1 MCKSIIIQLGRRMA
15 MTRITAIIVCA
26 IGLVVTVG
34 QIESGAKTGKTFVV
48 AQQAAENKSTPST
61 GSAQTK
67 DPAGTPT
74 YAEVSQIIEK
84 YHCTVCHGPVEP
96 RDGLSLDS
104 YKGMM
109 KGGKDGPIIKAGEPA
124 SSALIKRLKGIKEP
138 RMPFTGPPWL
148 SETEIQT
155 IERWIAAGAPE
166 AKK

>member
-1 MCKSIIIQLGRRMA
+1 MYKPIILQPGRRMT
-15 MTRITAIIVCA
+15 MTRITATIVCA

-34 QIESGAKTGKTFVV
+34 QIESGAKTGTPLVV
-48 AQQAAENKSTPST
+48 AQQAAESKSTPSA
-61 GSAQTK
+61 SAAQTK

-74 YAEVSQIIEK
+74 YADISQIIEK

-109 KGGKDGPIIKAGEPA
+109 KGGKDGPIIKAGAPDK
-124 SSALIKRLKGIKEP
+124 SKLIKRIKGTKEP
-138 RMPFTGPPWL
+138 RMPMTGPPWL

-155 IERWIAAGAPE
+155 IERWITAGAPE